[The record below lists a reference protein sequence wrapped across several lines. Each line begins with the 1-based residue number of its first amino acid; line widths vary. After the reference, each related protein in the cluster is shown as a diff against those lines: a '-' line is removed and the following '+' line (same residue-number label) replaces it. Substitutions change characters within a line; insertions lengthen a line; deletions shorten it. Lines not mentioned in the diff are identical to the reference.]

1 MKLIALPQPNN
12 NKANSTQFGNL
23 MKQTEGHCLCEMRN
37 TSVCFRVLEFNTCP
51 THMTEWPA
59 ARAIKEK
66 PWMADSGHQSE
77 SIVFLEK
84 LDLNPSTF
92 PHSIKSGNISEIW
105 LKIWHFV
112 ISLMFGFRKRKF
124 FYTYS
129 TQLKIRYNSYI
140 SLNYCESY
148 NSQKPTLPSTALLH
162 QQPVAVLHSSQKTF
176 NASDAILL
184 HINNK
189 LLISPK
195 NDKYF
200 ALIDKKKQVTFCS
213 CWLFSLFK
221 MERYQIF

>member
-105 LKIWHFV
+105 LKFWHFV
-112 ISLMFGFRKRKF
+112 IDLRFGFRKRKF
-124 FYTYS
+124 FLYILYTAQN
-129 TQLKIRYNSYI
+129 TLQLIHLSQLLRMIQLSETDAPLNS
-140 SLNYCESY
+140 L
-148 NSQKPTLPSTALLH
+148 
-162 QQPVAVLHSSQKTF
+162 VASAARGCFAFFSKNFQCFGCNFAPH
-176 NASDAILL
+176 
-184 HINNK
+184 HNK
-189 LLISPK
+189 LLISTK
-195 NDKYF
+195 NDNDSSAYLRFWKDTRF
-200 ALIDKKKQVTFCS
+200 FKFWKISDKNIC
-213 CWLFSLFK
+213 
-221 MERYQIF
+221 

>member
-12 NKANSTQFGNL
+12 KKANSTQFGNL

-124 FYTYS
+124 F
-129 TQLKIRYNSYI
+129 IHI
-140 SLNYCESY
+140 
-148 NSQKPTLPSTALLH
+148 
-162 QQPVAVLHSSQKTF
+162 LHSSKYVTTHTSLSIIANHTTLRNRRSPLQPCCISSRSLF
-176 NASDAILL
+176 CILL
-184 HINNK
+184 KK
-189 LLISPK
+189 LSTLRM
-195 NDKYF
+195 
-200 ALIDKKKQVTFCS
+200 QFCS
-213 CWLFSLFK
+213 TSIINFWFLPKMTMTLQLYLGFWKDTRFFK
-221 MERYQIF
+221 FWKISDKNIC